1 MAKRLGPNDKF
12 GHAKKIKLDVSVNR
26 GRISA
31 NTSIISEFWAS
42 DDDDDVLL
50 ATQQAEEKQ
59 RQTDR
64 VRSRESEFAFNDF
77 VAEDHGSTST
87 QEIFANDLHLP
98 SSLNVE
104 EIFGTDETF
113 VFLPDAR
120 RGHNTVLAE
129 VETGT
134 ASKWTGSS
142 SNLATET
149 RRQLAQERQ
158 LKFLMERVDVLK
170 KENEKLQKDLS
181 ESNNQASAKDGE
193 VGLLRN
199 ELRQARKLL
208 QASKMDKLT
217 MAAEGEKE
225 YNEKVGKALKQIIAK
240 DAELKITNVEFSKLK
255 IRNATNNERNIFKEN
270 LEPTVTDADE
280 YRSLLRM
287 ENLSIGSPFAKQSF
301 PKTKAPIYEY
311 TKETRGQKKQRAFFE
326 VELKQLL
333 LDYAQMQSEPQSVE
347 TITGRIFM
355 SVSRVLTEFWSY
367 TQSLEIPQNCML
379 YPYHHFDLQSDQCT
393 TMRLSL
399 IQSVALYDMEQAVL
413 MRRYIGTLAII
424 CQKQSSIP
432 QSLLT
437 KQYGKYWVLQIIIE
451 AITNLSYSFE
461 VLGHFGVLEATAA
474 FLHSLLSHVNQVKE
488 DTYGFQLE
496 LLFNLLKQLVFTRP
510 SPWVFRDLSACMLL
524 CTRNNQLMTRMCV
537 NSPSN
542 CFVSDRVRS
551 YYRFGPKSCLLQ
563 VYAGLLEVCFCSDLP
578 LQPSHF
584 KLLLALCENHVRF
597 VYQCFTATPEFILKM
612 VLCPSFTDD
621 GKEDNEDMF
630 SKVVG
635 LHSDVTI
642 SNTTETFHGSAHNP
656 TNLSKT
662 SSIIVQ
668 DKVSQEIQCECYV
681 KLCLSV
687 VTIVYQMMYQ
697 WMLQDKKSDILQVG
711 EISQISLH
719 LFTLIFREYYLTC
732 IFRDSE
738 ETTKHYLYI
747 LCNWWKSQARLLN
760 FENVHL
766 RFLKQLQDLQFMLKP
781 LHQEINHTNLNDDI
795 AEWTRIVSNADKNVP
810 KYVQTSVPLNSETLF
825 PYNTS
830 DFFNGVKRIEYNL
843 E

>member
-1 MAKRLGPNDKF
+1 M
-12 GHAKKIKLDVSVNR
+12 
-26 GRISA
+26 
-31 NTSIISEFWAS
+31 
-42 DDDDDVLL
+42 
-50 ATQQAEEKQ
+50 
-59 RQTDR
+59 
-64 VRSRESEFAFNDF
+64 
-77 VAEDHGSTST
+77 
-87 QEIFANDLHLP
+87 
-98 SSLNVE
+98 
-104 EIFGTDETF
+104 
-113 VFLPDAR
+113 
-120 RGHNTVLAE
+120 
-129 VETGT
+129 
-134 ASKWTGSS
+134 
-142 SNLATET
+142 
-149 RRQLAQERQ
+149 
-158 LKFLMERVDVLK
+158 
-170 KENEKLQKDLS
+170 
-181 ESNNQASAKDGE
+181 
-193 VGLLRN
+193 GLLRN

-225 YNEKVGKALKQIIAK
+225 YNEKFGKALKQMIAK

-255 IRNATNNERNIFKEN
+255 IRNATNSERNIFKEN
-270 LEPTVTDADE
+270 SESIVTDADE
-280 YRSLLRM
+280 CRSSLRI
-287 ENLSIGSPFAKQSF
+287 ENLSIGSPFAKQSST
-301 PKTKAPIYEY
+301 KTKAQIYEY
-311 TKETRGQKKQRAFFE
+311 TKETRGKKKQRTFFE

-333 LDYAQMQSEPQSVE
+333 LDYAQMQSEPQYVE

-355 SVSRVLTEFWSY
+355 SVGRVLTEFWSY

-399 IQSVALYDMEQAVL
+399 IQSSALYDMEQAVL

-432 QSLLT
+432 QTLLT

-524 CTRNNQLMTRMCV
+524 CARNNQLMARMCV

-551 YYRFGPKSCLLQ
+551 FYRFGPKSCLIQ

-584 KLLLALCENHVRF
+584 KLLLSICGNHVRF

-612 VLCPSFTDD
+612 VLFPSFTDD
-621 GKEDNEDMF
+621 EKEDEDMF

-635 LHSDVTI
+635 LNSDVTI
-642 SNTTETFHGSAHNP
+642 SNTTATFNGSAHNP

-662 SSIIVQ
+662 KSIPMQ
-668 DKVSQEIQCECYV
+668 DKVPQEIQCECYV
-681 KLCLSV
+681 KICLSV

-697 WMLQDKKSDILQVG
+697 WMLQDKKSG
-711 EISQISLH
+711 
-719 LFTLIFREYYLTC
+719 
-732 IFRDSE
+732 
-738 ETTKHYLYI
+738 
-747 LCNWWKSQARLLN
+747 
-760 FENVHL
+760 
-766 RFLKQLQDLQFMLKP
+766 
-781 LHQEINHTNLNDDI
+781 
-795 AEWTRIVSNADKNVP
+795 
-810 KYVQTSVPLNSETLF
+810 
-825 PYNTS
+825 
-830 DFFNGVKRIEYNL
+830 
-843 E
+843 